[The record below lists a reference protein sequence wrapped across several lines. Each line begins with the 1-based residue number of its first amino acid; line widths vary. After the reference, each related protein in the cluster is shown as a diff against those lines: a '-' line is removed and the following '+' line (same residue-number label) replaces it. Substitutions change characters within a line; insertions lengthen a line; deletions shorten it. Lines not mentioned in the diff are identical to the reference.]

1 MQRKYSCDKFLEYI
15 AKYSYPSLFANREP
29 DIKTNNQKK
38 NIFCLK
44 KTKLVLDRAYL
55 RFIKTELL

>member
-38 NIFCLK
+38 YFLSEKRLN
-44 KTKLVLDRAYL
+44 
-55 RFIKTELL
+55 